1 MDNKELTEV
10 AEKTVKQR
18 RPKRSEQLSV
28 HTEPGDN
35 TKYLKHSMEI
45 ASLPK
50 IDIKDAEQVKKRIN
64 EYFTI
69 CCGSDMKPSMAGL
82 ALAIGISRQTLWEW
96 ANDVVRKGEF
106 GDAIKKAV
114 QMLDLQM
121 VDYMQNGKINPV
133 SGIFLMKNN
142 FGYTDKTEVV
152 VTPNNPLGDEV
163 EQKALEDKYMNSVI
177 DADGVIIDEDE

>member
-10 AEKTVKQR
+10 AEKTVKQK

-35 TKYLKHSMEI
+35 TKYLEHSMKLAELPEI
-45 ASLPK
+45 
-50 IDIKDAEQVKKRIN
+50 DTKDAEQVKKRIN
-64 EYFTI
+64 EYFKI
-69 CCGSDMKPSMAGL
+69 CCKSDMKPSMAGL
-82 ALAIGISRQTLWEW
+82 ALAIGVCRQTLWEW
-96 ANDVVRKGEF
+96 ANDRTRKGEF
-106 GDAIKKAV
+106 GNAIKKAV

-133 SGIFLMKNN
+133 SGIFLMKNS

-152 VTPNNPLGDEV
+152 VTPNNPLGEEV
-163 EQKALEDKYMNSVI
+163 EQKALEQKYMDSVI
-177 DADGVIIDEDE
+177 DADGVIIDEGE